1 MSKKYSLKFGL
12 DEWECGRL
20 VEETCPC
27 LQYSR
32 GCSLLTPRTVQQQ
45 QVNCCGGCA
54 IQVIEAVFTVSFM
67 QLTYSSATLYS
78 YSIKWLV
85 VLQIISLCRLQF
97 ILFLS
102 IIMHNCRFAI
112 SLFSDH
118 LLCQV
123 LNFHYSCGSGSAF
136 FLQIFESRLENRS

>member
-1 MSKKYSLKFGL
+1 MGVWEAGRGDVSLSLVFQRLFFTHTEDSTVVVGELLWRLRHTGNRGRFYSQF
-12 DEWECGRL
+12 
-20 VEETCPC
+20 
-27 LQYSR
+27 LQ
-32 GCSLLTPRTVQQQ
+32 LP
-45 QVNCCGGCA
+45 
-54 IQVIEAVFTVSFM
+54 
-67 QLTYSSATLYS
+67 YSSATLYS

-136 FLQIFESRLENRS
+136 FFLQIFESRLENRS